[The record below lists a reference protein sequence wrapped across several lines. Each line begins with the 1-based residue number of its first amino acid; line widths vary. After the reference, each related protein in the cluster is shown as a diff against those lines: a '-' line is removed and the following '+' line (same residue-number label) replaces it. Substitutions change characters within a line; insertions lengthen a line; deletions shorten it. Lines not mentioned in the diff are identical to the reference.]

1 MFNRVRTLISKR
13 SKSKSP
19 EPIKRKKITKNL
31 PDNFFEKIVDA
42 EMKLKTNFSMEIL
55 QELINYYTKAI
66 DYYKTNNDLRYKRYS
81 TSLRLLFSQP
91 EIVKNLSMQ
100 TKTGKIKFL
109 KEERKKIILN
119 EIQKIDK
126 NNYKKEVEKIIVSD
140 NEIKEKEKKAF
151 HLINDNLNEQ
161 GNNFK
166 KRLEAKKKK
175 NNLKEYRITNLDNNK
190 NKKKEKKNK
199 ISLNKSFDMIDK
211 DENIFGDD
219 INIEPINKINNNNNK
234 DLTELINTN
243 IQFFF
248 NEFNSIFSEK
258 ILQKFINEVNII
270 ENEKHNE
277 LIKISEKY
285 SSLIKENE
293 CKLTLPENESM
304 EEKEK
309 IGNIIYQLG
318 IEENDKKN
326 QIEKKYKDKLNE
338 LKKNMKEKGINSYDW
353 IKKIKEKYVNDI
365 EKTIYNY
372 YQN

>member
-19 EPIKRKKITKNL
+19 DPIKRKKITNNL

-66 DYYKTNNDLRYKRYS
+66 DYYKSNNDLRYKRYS

-109 KEERKKIILN
+109 KEERKKIILK

-126 NNYKKEVEKIIVSD
+126 NNYKKEVEKILVLE

-166 KRLEAKKKK
+166 KRLEAKRKKI
-175 NNLKEYRITNLDNNK
+175 NLNECSMTNLDNNK
-190 NKKKEKKNK
+190 NKKKENNNK
-199 ISLNKSFDMIDK
+199 SSLNKSFDMIDK

-234 DLTELINTN
+234 DLTELINKN

-248 NEFNSIFSEK
+248 SEFN
-258 ILQKFINEVNII
+258 
-270 ENEKHNE
+270 
-277 LIKISEKY
+277 
-285 SSLIKENE
+285 
-293 CKLTLPENESM
+293 
-304 EEKEK
+304 
-309 IGNIIYQLG
+309 
-318 IEENDKKN
+318 
-326 QIEKKYKDKLNE
+326 
-338 LKKNMKEKGINSYDW
+338 
-353 IKKIKEKYVNDI
+353 
-365 EKTIYNY
+365 
-372 YQN
+372 

>member
-66 DYYKTNNDLRYKRYS
+66 DYYKSNNDLRYKRYS

-109 KEERKKIILN
+109 KEERKKIILK

-126 NNYKKEVEKIIVSD
+126 NNDKKEVEKIIVSE

-166 KRLEAKKKK
+166 KRLEAKRKKI
-175 NNLKEYRITNLDNNK
+175 NLNECRMTNLDNNK
-190 NKKKEKKNK
+190 YKKKENNNK
-199 ISLNKSFDMIDK
+199 SSLNKSFDMIDK

-248 NEFNSIFSEK
+248 SEFNSIFSEK

-277 LIKISEKY
+277 LINISEKY
-285 SSLIKENE
+285 ASLIKENE
-293 CKLTLPENESM
+293 CKLTLS
-304 EEKEK
+304 
-309 IGNIIYQLG
+309 
-318 IEENDKKN
+318 ENDTIEKKLEIDN
-326 QIEKKYKDKLNE
+326 LINKFGVEESEKKKLVEKKYKEKLNE
-338 LKKNMKEKGINSYDW
+338 LKQNMKNKVIKNLDW
-353 IKKIKEKYVNDI
+353 IHNIKEKYVNNIEDI
-365 EKTIYNY
+365 IHNY
-372 YQN
+372 YQ

>member
-1 MFNRVRTLISKR
+1 
-13 SKSKSP
+13 
-19 EPIKRKKITKNL
+19 
-31 PDNFFEKIVDA
+31 
-42 EMKLKTNFSMEIL
+42 MEIL

-66 DYYKTNNDLRYKRYS
+66 DYYKSNNDLRYKRYS

-109 KEERKKIILN
+109 KEERKKIILK

-126 NNYKKEVEKIIVSD
+126 NNYKKEVEKILVLE

-166 KRLEAKKKK
+166 KRLEAKRKKI
-175 NNLKEYRITNLDNNK
+175 NLNECSMTNLDNNK
-190 NKKKEKKNK
+190 NKKKENNNK
-199 ISLNKSFDMIDK
+199 SSLNKSFDMIDK

-248 NEFNSIFSEK
+248 SEFNSIFSEK

-285 SSLIKENE
+285 ASLIKENE
-293 CKLTLPENESM
+293 CKLTLS
-304 EEKEK
+304 
-309 IGNIIYQLG
+309 
-318 IEENDKKN
+318 ENDTIEKKLEIDN
-326 QIEKKYKDKLNE
+326 LINKFGVEESEKKKLVEKKYKEKLNE
-338 LKKNMKEKGINSYDW
+338 LKQNMKNKVIKNLDW
-353 IKKIKEKYVNDI
+353 IHNIKEKYVNNIEDI
-365 EKTIYNY
+365 IHNY
-372 YQN
+372 YQ